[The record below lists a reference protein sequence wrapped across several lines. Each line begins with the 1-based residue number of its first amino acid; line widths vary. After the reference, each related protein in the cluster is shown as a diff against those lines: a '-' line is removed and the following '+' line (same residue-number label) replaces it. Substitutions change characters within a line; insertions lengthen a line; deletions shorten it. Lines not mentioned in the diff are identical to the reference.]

1 MNDEPME
8 QTDTSEQEEV
18 EETEVQD
25 EVVSEGTALANLLLI
40 RSGQPTGDVFPLG
53 QRNIIG
59 RFDPSVGPIDVD
71 LASLAEGV
79 YISRKHAQI
88 EFDGEKWVLT
98 DLGSSNGTF
107 IKNEAGEFIR
117 ISEPTELT
125 NESEIA
131 FGNAVFKFTL
141 SGENELVDADEELES
156 EEAES

>member
-1 MNDEPME
+1 MNDEPLE
-8 QTDTSEQEEV
+8 QTDTNEQEEV

-25 EVVSEGTALANLLLI
+25 EAISESTMLANLLLI
-40 RSGQPTGDVFPLG
+40 RSGQPSGDVFPLG

-88 EFDGEKWVLT
+88 EFDGEKWVLS

-117 ISEPTELT
+117 VSEPTEIT

-141 SGENELVDADEELES
+141 TGENEPVDEGLKSEES
-156 EEAES
+156 ES

>member
-1 MNDEPME
+1 MNDEPIE
-8 QTDTSEQEEV
+8 QTETNEQEEI
-18 EETEVQD
+18 EEAEVQD
-25 EVVSEGTALANLLLI
+25 EAISESTALANLLLI
-40 RSGQPTGDVFPLG
+40 RSGQPSGDVFPLG

-71 LASLAEGV
+71 LARLAEGV

-88 EFDGEKWVLT
+88 EFDGERWVLT

-117 ISEPTELT
+117 ISEPTELA

-141 SGENELVDADEELES
+141 TDENKSVTEEPESGEIEN
-156 EEAES
+156 

>member
-1 MNDEPME
+1 
-8 QTDTSEQEEV
+8 
-18 EETEVQD
+18 
-25 EVVSEGTALANLLLI
+25 
-40 RSGQPTGDVFPLG
+40 
-53 QRNIIG
+53 
-59 RFDPSVGPIDVD
+59 VD

>member
-8 QTDTSEQEEV
+8 QTETNEE
-18 EETEVQD
+18 EEIETAEVQD
-25 EVVSEGTALANLLLI
+25 ETISESAALANLLLI
-40 RSGQPTGDVFPLG
+40 RSGQPSGDVFLLG

-88 EFDGEKWVLT
+88 EFDGEKWVLA

-117 ISEPTELT
+117 ISEPTEIT

-141 SGENELVDADEELES
+141 AGENEPVGEDSEP